1 MPEVQGFAE
10 FVAQRQQPLLRFA
23 MVLCGDARLA
33 EDLVADVLARS
44 FERWQRIG
52 KVDQPNAY
60 VRRMVVNEYLSSR
73 RRSRRTMPVAD
84 PGPHG
89 ENRPDHAIEHA
100 ERAGMIAALAQ
111 LPRKQR
117 ATLVLR
123 FYEGQSDA
131 EIASILGCSQS
142 TVRSNAARAL
152 AALRITLATDE
163 VSPSYTR
170 AGDV

>member
-1 MPEVQGFAE
+1 MPEAQGFAE
-10 FVAQRQQPLLRFA
+10 FVAGRQQPLLRFA
-23 MVLCGDARLA
+23 MVLCGDAPLA
-33 EDLVADVLARS
+33 EELVADVLARS
-44 FERWQRIG
+44 YERWQRIG
-52 KVDQPNAY
+52 EVERPNAY

-73 RRSRRTMPVAD
+73 RRTHRTMPLAD
-84 PGPHG
+84 PSSHG
-89 ENRPDHAIEHA
+89 ESHPDHAIEHA
-100 ERAGMIAALAQ
+100 ERAAMIAALAQ

-152 AALRITLATDE
+152 AALRINLATDE
-163 VSPSYTR
+163 GSPSYTG
-170 AGDV
+170 AGEV